1 MHCIPGPFG
10 NFCCR
15 EVGKKHGNP
24 VILGTEDHNHSNVV
38 ANLNFLEM
46 FIILGESEPGD
57 FRQAP
62 STCNVLDTIQSN
74 DTDKYNI

>member
-1 MHCIPGPFG
+1 M
-10 NFCCR
+10 
-15 EVGKKHGNP
+15 
-24 VILGTEDHNHSNVV
+24 ILGTEDHNHSNVV